1 MPGHA
6 RAPSLRKAHM
16 NKKVVSGLTLA
27 VAAALTVPAFAPAV
41 FASPNDDGLVINE
54 VYTRGGSAGAS
65 FNKKFVELYNPTDAA
80 VSLDGLSLGYATAKN
95 PTKISS
101 SVALTGT
108 IEAKGYY
115 VVGAGSNR
123 SGGTADLTVD
133 QESGLNLAA
142 GGGTVALAKT
152 DKLASVATGGDVAG
166 NPDAIDVV
174 GWGKGALREGEAA
187 TVLTTAQQ
195 DTSGYSRMPGGKD
208 TDNNKA
214 DFSAQA
220 LTPGAS
226 NTDEP
231 TTDPTDPGTEPTPD
245 PTPTADPTTPAP
257 TTVTIAEIQGT
268 GDVSPM
274 AGQTVTTRGVVTAA
288 YPEGGFNG
296 VYIQTPGDS
305 WDGTASTGLFAYGS
319 TIAKGAQIGDYV
331 EVTGKVSEFYSMTEL
346 TVSNFTKLDETAKA
360 VPVKLDRVPAAEAD
374 REKLE
379 GMLLDITGPYTVT
392 NNYETNLYGEVGLAA
407 GTTPLRQPSDAYN
420 PSANPDE
427 IAALEKE
434 NAERLITLDDGASVR
449 YVGNNAAIPLPY
461 ISATSPLR
469 VGGAVTFEQP
479 LVLDYRND
487 VWRLQ
492 PTTAASTAEG
502 GNHSAD
508 YVTFENT
515 RAAAPAEVGGNVSL
529 ATFNVLNYFTS
540 LGKDDAG
547 ASAYT
552 DRAGNPITT
561 KSGTVRGAWD
571 EASLQRQQDK
581 IVAAINTLD
590 ASVISL
596 EEIENSATVDSSKDR
611 DEALAHLV
619 DALNA
624 AAGSEKWAYVP
635 SPAAADLPANEDVIR
650 LAFIYQKDEVAPRG
664 GSQILDNDWFS
675 GVARQPL
682 AQTFQAVDA
691 NGEPTGKAFVVIAN
705 HFKSK
710 GSLSSKIANDTDTY
724 QGNNNQ
730 LRTKE
735 AQAVAEWADTAFA
748 GKPVFIVGD
757 LNSYSKEDPVLAL
770 EAAGYT
776 EVVEKAVPDKQT
788 YQFDGMVGSL
798 DHVLANAEAAALV
811 SGADVWNIN
820 AMESIALEYSRYN
833 YNVTNFYDAS
843 PLRSSDHDP
852 AKVGLTTT
860 AVTPGDNPTDQPTDN
875 PTGEPTAEPTQEPTA
890 SPTTEPTTKPAAPA
904 SNNGG
909 RFFYSNRWNSP
920 LADFRSQYG
929 RAGDEV
935 LVGDWN
941 GDGITSV
948 GVRRGNTFLL
958 SNNLAG
964 QAQITFSF
972 GRASDTVL
980 VGDWDGDGVDQLA
993 VRRGNTFYLQGRIH
1007 SAATASKFAYGT
1019 SSDVPVAGDWNG
1031 DGVDTFTV
1039 IRGGRTWLGSNHLR
1053 GGAAEFQDSYGRPG
1067 DTPFVGDWN
1076 GEGTDTPLV
1085 VRG

>member
-6 RAPSLRKAHM
+6 RAPLLRKAHM

-27 VAAALTVPAFAPAV
+27 VAAALTVPAFVPAAL
-41 FASPNDDGLVINE
+41 ASPNDDGLVINE

-65 FNKKFVELYNPTDAA
+65 FNKKFVELYNPTDTA
-80 VSLDGLSLGYATAKN
+80 VSLDGLSLGYAAAAG
-95 PTKISS
+95 TKVNSA
-101 SVALTGT
+101 VALTGSLA
-108 IEAKGYY
+108 AKDYY
-115 VVGAGSNR
+115 VVAAGSNG
-123 SGGTADLTVD
+123 STGADLSADRT
-133 QESGLNLAA
+133 STLNLGAD
-142 GGGTVALAKT
+142 GGTVILAAT
-152 DKLASVATGGDVAG
+152 DKIAGLATGGDVAG

-174 GWGKGALREGEAA
+174 GWGTGALHEGDAA
-187 TVLTTAQQ
+187 TVLTKAQR
-195 DTSGYSRMPGGKD
+195 DTNGYSRMPDGKD

-226 NTDEP
+226 NTGEP
-231 TTDPTDPGTEPTPD
+231 TDPTDPGTEPTSD
-245 PTPTADPTTPAP
+245 STPTADPTTQAP
-257 TTVTIAEIQGT
+257 TAVTIAAIQGT

-305 WDGTASTGLFAYGS
+305 WDGTASTGLFMYGS
-319 TIAKGAQIGDYV
+319 AIAKDAHIGDYL

-346 TVSNFTKLDETAKA
+346 TASSFTKLDEPAKA
-360 VPVKLDRVPAAEAD
+360 VPVTLDRVPAAEAD

-420 PSANPDE
+420 PTENPDE

-434 NAERLITLDDGASVR
+434 NAERLITLDDGSSVR
-449 YVGNNAAIPLPY
+449 YSGTNADIPLPY
-461 ISATSPLR
+461 ISAASPLR
-469 VGGAVTFEQP
+469 VGGSVTFKQP
-479 LVLDYRND
+479 LVLDYRYD

-492 PTTAASTAEG
+492 PTAAASTAEG

-581 IVAAINTLD
+581 IVAAINKLD

-619 DALNA
+619 DALNVDA
-624 AAGSEKWAYVP
+624 QGEKWAYVP

-691 NGEPTGKAFVVIAN
+691 SGEPTGKAFVVIAN

-710 GSLSSKIANDTDTY
+710 GSLSSKIADDTDTY

-735 AQAVAEWADTAFA
+735 AQAVAQWADTEFA

-843 PLRSSDHDP
+843 PFRSSDHDP

-875 PTGEPTAEPTQEPTA
+875 PTG
-890 SPTTEPTTKPAAPA
+890 EPTTKPAAPA

-980 VGDWDGDGVDQLA
+980 VGDWDGDGKDTIA
-993 VRRGNTFYLQGRIH
+993 VRRGNTVYVSNHLAGGE
-1007 SAATASKFAYGT
+1007 AAFKIPFGKATDTAL
-1019 SSDVPVAGDWNG
+1019 AGDWDG

-1039 IRGGRTWLGSNHLR
+1039 IRGGRTWLGSKDR
-1053 GGAAEFQDSYGRPG
+1053 KS
-1067 DTPFVGDWN
+1067 
-1076 GEGTDTPLV
+1076 V
-1085 VRG
+1085 V